1 MLPISSPPVNA
12 STLRELVSIPTTPL
26 LWLESPDAKFTGWAS
41 ALLILPLGESRCL
54 LRSPLSWSAGDHP
67 PLVCL
72 LLSLPFLQ
80 EYTLFFFL
88 IGLRQVLVT
97 HVDSSLHH
105 TGFFTVARGLS
116 SCTTALV
123 LAWHVGS

>member
-12 STLRELVSIPTTPL
+12 STFHELLSIPTTPL
-26 LWLESPDAKFTGWAS
+26 LWLESPDAKFTGRAS
-41 ALLILPLGESRCL
+41 ALLILPLSESHCL
-54 LRSPLSWSAGDHP
+54 LRSPLSWSAGYP
-67 PLVCL
+67 SPG
-72 LLSLPFLQ
+72 LSPAVPSIPSRIHFV
-80 EYTLFFFL
+80 FFL